1 MYIYIRTATFQS
13 HLQHVVAHWVPKVS
27 CPNLGHK
34 VPPIEWSSCEA
45 QTSNLQHETAYTR
58 DSVPLQFELIE
69 LRVPMYI
76 QTCPHIHSK
85 RYCTNTVHTLALL

>member
-1 MYIYIRTATFQS
+1 MTFQS

-45 QTSNLQHETAYTR
+45 QTSNLQHETAYAR
-58 DSVPLQFELIE
+58 DSVPLQFELIKP
-69 LRVPMYI
+69 RVPMYI
-76 QTCPHIHSK
+76 
-85 RYCTNTVHTLALL
+85 